1 MNQPIVQ
8 LRNVSFA
15 YSRGT
20 NTEVEIIKNVSLDVH
35 AGQWLSIVGP
45 NGSGK
50 STLSKLINGLLR
62 ASQGSIVI
70 NGRELVS
77 DSMREVRQLI
87 GFIFQNPDNQFIG
100 NTVLEDMVFG
110 LENNCLT
117 RKEMDERVTRYAD
130 KLNISELLH
139 RHPSELS
146 GGQKQR
152 AAIAAVLAM
161 EPRIVIF
168 DEATSMLDEGAKQSM
183 IELMQVM
190 HASGQYT
197 LISITHD
204 MDEIIASDR
213 VVAMKEGAIIADGLP
228 INILQQDEIIEAC
241 RLKPPF
247 YIQLCQELRKRQIDV
262 DIHLNERDLVNNLW
276 QYASTK

>member
-1 MNQPIVQ
+1 MNQSIIQ
-8 LRNVSFA
+8 LHNVSFA

-20 NTEVEIIKNVSLDVH
+20 NNELEIIKNVSLEVFE
-35 AGQWLSIVGP
+35 GQWISIVGP

-50 STLSKLINGLLR
+50 STLSKLMNGLLR
-62 ASQGSIVI
+62 ANQGSIVV
-70 NGRELVS
+70 NELELVPENL
-77 DSMREVRQLI
+77 REIRRQI
-87 GFIFQNPDNQFIG
+87 GSIFQNPDNQFIG

-117 RKEMDERVTRYAD
+117 RKEMDERVKHFAD
-130 KLNISELLH
+130 KLNINELLH

-161 EPRIVIF
+161 EPKIVIF
-168 DEATSMLDEGAKQSM
+168 DEATSMLDEGAKQSI
-183 IELMQVM
+183 IELMQEM

-213 VVAMKEGAIIADGLP
+213 VIAMKEGAIIADGLP

-247 YIQLCQELRKRQIDV
+247 YIQLCQELRKRQINV

-276 QYASTK
+276 QYIFTK